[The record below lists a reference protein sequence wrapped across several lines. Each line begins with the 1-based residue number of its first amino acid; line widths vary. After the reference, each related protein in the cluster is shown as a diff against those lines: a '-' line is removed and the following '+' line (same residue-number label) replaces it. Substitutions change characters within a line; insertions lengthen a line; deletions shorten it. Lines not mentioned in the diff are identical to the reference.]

1 MSLYSEQ
8 EAAQYLD
15 EFNQWLILNGYDPKF
30 EDIKDYTTIRHVSP
44 KKALD
49 QLRNAYN
56 YFVNSIKGRGAAPEI
71 STFGTKRQQ
80 PDINLPQNEN
90 IKVKDNSNSDFLNN
104 QMSDNNM
111 EVETIKDDK
120 LLNELFTPVKKA
132 KQGKFWKDDK
142 WVNAHQNAFQN
153 VFTGVSGP
161 YEISYNP
168 NWVRK
173 DYFDY
178 MKANNEKYNDW
189 NRATDKDWDNDK
201 VNDIVV
207 SDDKGNWRY
216 FNGYSLNPKGLDS
229 NNNAIT
235 TRGIRQQFIL
245 TNPEDEDFK
254 TGYLPYLHGLEG
266 HKEKPHKV
274 YEQLVNQFL
283 KVLGDF
289 YKQFVPKMNTQQK
302 LIYQKSNY
310 KGKLKSLMNRY
321 VVYPTILLGL
331 GIPEETIRKIIFSAP
346 KSDEEKMLRKIYQD
360 KKDTI
365 KNALSTNKQL
375 MTNIGNVIKTVEGK
389 IFNDIKKSD
398 NVLAFLY
405 ALIKGENENVEK
417 YLYST
422 VFEVLNA

>member
-1 MSLYSEQ
+1 MSLSSEQ

-15 EFNQWLILNGYDPKF
+15 DFNQWLILNGYDPKF

-56 YFVNSIKGRGAAPEI
+56 YFVNGIKGRGATPEI

-104 QMSDNNM
+104 EM
-111 EVETIKDDK
+111 EEDK
-120 LLNELFTPVKKA
+120 QVNLFDELFTPVKNA

-153 VFTGVSGP
+153 VFTQVSGP
-161 YEISYNP
+161 YEVSYNP

-178 MKANNEKYNDW
+178 MKENNEKYKDW
-189 NRATDKDWDNDK
+189 TRTSDKDYDNDK
-201 VNDIVV
+201 VNDIVI
-207 SDDKGNWRY
+207 SDDKNKWRY

-235 TRGIRQQFIL
+235 TRGLRQQFIL
-245 TNPEDEDFK
+245 TNPADEDFK
-254 TGYLPYLHGLEG
+254 TGYLPYLHELPG
-266 HKEKPHKV
+266 HEAKPHKV
-274 YEQLVNQFL
+274 YEQLVNDFL
-283 KVLGDF
+283 KVLGNG
-289 YKQFVPKMNTQQK
+289 YKALVPKMNTQQK
-302 LIYQKSNY
+302 LAYQKSNY

-321 VVYPTILLGL
+321 VVYPTILTGLGL
-331 GIPEETIRKIIFSAP
+331 DEATIRKVIFSQP
-346 KSDEEKMLRKIYQD
+346 KTEEGKMLRKIYQD

-375 MTNIGNVIKTVEGK
+375 MTNIGNVIKAVEGK
-389 IFNDIKKSD
+389 IINDIKSSG
-398 NVLAFLY
+398 NALTFLFE
-405 ALIKGENENVEK
+405 LIKGENENINK
-417 YLYST
+417 YFYSS